1 MYIAIL
7 SDIHA
12 NFQALSAVL
21 RDIEHHDV
29 DEIISLGDNIGY
41 GPQPEEVVTML
52 RQRRILS
59 IMGNHEL
66 ALADPAYFDFLNPDP
81 RKTLAIHREMLSPEN
96 LHYCTTLPQLLLRH
110 KARFIHG
117 CPPRSVT
124 AYLFQPPMERMERIF
139 GGYPEQICFFGHL
152 HTLDR
157 YILTANGCRY
167 EEAEIGV
174 LYCKKK
180 SRYLLNVG
188 SVGQPRDSVNR
199 RAKYALWHAEQN
211 SFELR
216 EVAYN
221 SKRTKRLL
229 REYGFPEM
237 NGARL

>member
-21 RDIEHHDV
+21 QDIETFKV

-52 RQRRILS
+52 RQKSILS

-81 RKTLAIHREMLSPEN
+81 QKTLDIHREMLSHES
-96 LHYCTTLPQLLLRH
+96 LHYCTTLPHLLLRH

-124 AYLFQPPMERMERIF
+124 AYLFQPPMERMRRIF
-139 GGYPEQICFFGHL
+139 AGYSEQFCFFGHL

-157 YILTANGCRY
+157 YVLAADRCRY
-167 EEAEIGV
+167 EEAKIGV
-174 LYCKKK
+174 LHCETE

-188 SVGQPRDSVNR
+188 SVGQPRDGINR
-199 RAKYALWHAEQN
+199 KAKYALWHTEKN

-216 EVAYN
+216 EVAYD
-221 SKRTKRLL
+221 SKRTKQLL
-229 REYGFPEM
+229 KEYGFPEM

>member
-12 NFQALSAVL
+12 NLQALNAVL
-21 RDIEHHDV
+21 KDMENFKV

-41 GPQPEEVVTML
+41 GPEPEAVVVTL
-52 RQRRILS
+52 KKNSILS

-81 RKTLAIHREMLSPEN
+81 QETLNIHRDMMSSES
-96 LHYCTTLPQLLLRH
+96 LHYCKTLPQLLIRH
-110 KARFIHG
+110 GARFIHG

-139 GGYPEQICFFGHL
+139 TGYPEQFCFFGHL

-157 YILTANGCRY
+157 YTLNGGHCCY
-167 EEAEIGV
+167 EEAKIGV
-174 LYCKKK
+174 LHGQPE

-188 SVGQPRDSVNR
+188 SVGQPRDGVNR
-199 RAKYALWHAEQN
+199 KAKYALWDTELN

-216 EVAYN
+216 EVAYD
-221 SKRTKRLL
+221 SKRTKQLL
-229 REYGFPEM
+229 KEYGFPEM